1 MKILVVRFS
10 SIGDIV
16 LTTPVVRCLKKQ
28 LGAEVHFLT
37 KSSFTSIPGSNPFID
52 KVHAFDRDISEVTAA
67 LKAESYDF
75 IVDLHHN
82 LRSLRL
88 KLALG
93 KPSASFNKLNTGKWL
108 KVNLGIDRLPPV
120 HIVDRYMDTVS
131 RLGAVND
138 DAGLDFFI
146 PEKDVVKPAELSPVL
161 SRPFVALVIGA
172 THSTKRLAREK
183 LLEICRKTEI
193 PVAVLGGK
201 QEAGDG
207 AWLGENAGSH
217 VVNLCGQLNL
227 NQSASVANKSAIVVT
242 HDTGLMHIA
251 AALHKKII
259 CIWGNTIPEFGMY
272 PYYPQGM
279 SLHTNIQ
286 VEGLRCRPCSKIG
299 YDTCPKGHFRCMMEQ
314 DTDLIVRQILS
325 AVLSIR

>member
-16 LTTPVVRCLKKQ
+16 LTTPVTRCLKKQ

-37 KSSFTSIPGSNPFID
+37 KSSFSSIPLSNPCID
-52 KVHAFDRDISEVTAA
+52 KVYAFNRDISEVTAA
-67 LKAESYDF
+67 LKAEEYDF

-93 KPSASFNKLNTGKWL
+93 KPAASFNKLNTGKWL
-108 KVNLGIDRLPPV
+108 KVNLGIDWLPAV
-120 HIVDRYMDTVS
+120 QIVNRYLDTVAG
-131 RLGAVND
+131 LGVVND
-138 DAGLDFFI
+138 GAGLDYFI
-146 PEKDVVKPAELSPVL
+146 PEKDAVIPADLSPVL
-161 SRPFVALVIGA
+161 SQPYLAFVIGA
-172 THSTKRLAREK
+172 THPTKRLTREK
-183 LLEICRKTEI
+183 MLEICRKIEM

-201 QEAGDG
+201 QEAADG
-207 AWLGENAGSH
+207 EWLGANAGSH

-227 NQSASVANKSAIVVT
+227 NQSASVVHQSALVVT

-251 AALHKKII
+251 AALHKQII

-272 PYYPQGM
+272 PYYPEGM
-279 SLHTNIQ
+279 NRHTSIQ
-286 VEGLRCRPCSKIG
+286 VSGLRCRPCSKIG
-299 YDTCPKGHFRCMMEQ
+299 HSECPKGHFRCMVEQ
-314 DTDLIVRQILS
+314 DTDLIIRQIHVMS
-325 AVLSIR
+325 ES